1 MSLRFTPHE
10 PAALLPRAFGM
21 EGFFHSRTP
30 ESAVGADGIA
40 TIPIRGP
47 LMHHPS
53 WCFDSYDAIRE
64 RVSAAIAAGAKTVVL
79 DLDTP
84 GGLVS
89 GAFDCARELQ
99 ALAAAADV
107 RLVAYVAGQA
117 CSAGYS
123 LACAC
128 DEIVASP
135 TSLVGSIGVID
146 ALLDLTAQD
155 AMYGARFAIVAS
167 GARKADGAP
176 HQALTDDAIAARQST
191 VDELARA
198 FAALVAERRGRS
210 VDEVLALEAAT
221 FTGASAVA
229 IGLVDRVATRDEFL
243 TQLRAGPTQKQ
254 EAHMGAKA
262 GDEPKKKDDVAD
274 AIATLRRAAED
285 GDEKAKRMLA
295 AMEDEDEDED
305 KPSAES
311 DEDSDEEKP
320 AAESEEKPSA
330 KTREAK
336 LEADLR
342 EALLAG
348 RPDLKPEQRA
358 KLEKLDTES
367 LRVALSAIPKPSS
380 NRAAAGAA
388 TTTVMP
394 TLGETQK
401 SGAKPQTESSRALAQ
416 EMGLVKTELAVI
428 DQGNK
433 LILGGVVPR
442 KDG

>member
-1 MSLRFTPHE
+1 MSLRFAPHE

-21 EGFFHSRTP
+21 EGIFHSRP
-30 ESAVGADGIA
+30 AEDSVGPDGIA
-40 TIPIRGP
+40 IIPVRGP

-53 WCFDSYDAIRE
+53 WCFDSYDAIRG
-64 RVSAAIAAGAKTVVL
+64 RVSEAIAAGAKTVVL

-89 GAFDCARELQ
+89 GAFDCTRELQ
-99 ALAAAADV
+99 ALAAASSV

-135 TSLVGSIGVID
+135 TALVGSIGVID

-155 AMYGARFAIVAS
+155 AMFGARFAIVAS

-176 HQALTDDAIAARQST
+176 HQPLTDDAIAARQRT

-210 VDEVLALEAAT
+210 VDEVLSLEAAT
-221 FTGASAVA
+221 FTGASAVS

-243 TQLRAGPTQKQ
+243 TQLRAGPNPKESQ
-254 EAHMGAKA
+254 MGAKA
-262 GDEPKKKDDVAD
+262 GDEPEKKDDVAD

-295 AMEDEDEDED
+295 AMD
-305 KPSAES
+305 
-311 DEDSDEEKP
+311 DEEASDDEEDKP
-320 AAESEEKPSA
+320 AAEDDEEDKPAAEDDEEKPSA
-330 KTREAK
+330 RTREEK

-342 EALLAG
+342 EALLAA
-348 RPDLKPEQRA
+348 RADLKPEQRA

-433 LILGGVVPR
+433 LLLGAVVPR
-442 KDG
+442 KDA

>member
-1 MSLRFTPHE
+1 MSLRFAPHE

-21 EGFFHSRTP
+21 EGFFHLR
-30 ESAVGADGIA
+30 SADPSVGADGIA

-47 LMHHPS
+47 LMHHTS

-64 RVSAAIAAGAKTVVL
+64 RVHQAIGAGAKTVVL

-89 GAFDCARELQ
+89 GAFDCARELR
-99 ALAAAADV
+99 ALADSTNV

-176 HQALTDDAIAARQST
+176 HQPLTDDAIAARQAT

-198 FAALVAERRGRS
+198 FAELVAERRGRG
-210 VDEVLALEAAT
+210 VDEVLSLEAAT
-221 FTGASAVA
+221 FTGASAVSL
-229 IGLVDRVATRDEFL
+229 GLVDRVATRDEFL

-262 GDEPKKKDDVAD
+262 GDEPEKKDDVAD

-295 AMEDEDEDED
+295 AMEDEDED

-311 DEDSDEEKP
+311 DADEDEEKP
-320 AAESEEKPSA
+320 AAETEDKPSA

-380 NRAAAGAA
+380 GRAAAGAA
-388 TTTVMP
+388 TTAVMP

-433 LILGGVVPR
+433 LLLGAVVPR
-442 KDG
+442 KDA